1 MLARPSNDK
10 LPPKE
15 ASPDYKWWVLLMLWF
30 VCFFNYTDRQAIS
43 SVFPKLKAEFG
54 FDKVQLGFIGS
65 AFMYVYA
72 FGSPVAGYLGDRLRR
87 KDLIL
92 GGCLFWSAVTALT
105 GWCSKLWQFIVV
117 RALTGLGET
126 FYFPSATSLLSD
138 YHGGKTRSRALG
150 IHNSGVYVGTIAGG
164 WLGAWFAEHL
174 GWRIGFYFFGAAGIL
189 LALVLYRG
197 VREPTRGASDAATF
211 NPEGTSAAKPL
222 SVKEIGG
229 VLLRK
234 PTALLLLGAFMA
246 ANFVAAIFLVW
257 TPTFLVEKFHFQ
269 LTMAGFSGSVFIN
282 VASALSVPFGGWLAD
297 HLAARMAS
305 GRILVQGFGLLV
317 GSVFVF
323 GVGSATSAGLLLV
336 TMSLFGLCKGIYD
349 SNIFAAIFDV
359 VESRARG
366 TAAGLMNTVGWG
378 GGALGPV
385 IVGWLSQHGRHATE
399 MENMSEA
406 ISLCS
411 GIYVA
416 GALLLFAA
424 AMRAKKD
431 ILRPAQST
439 LKQIDAIQS

>member
-1 MLARPSNDK
+1 MLSPTSESQVRP
-10 LPPKE
+10 E
-15 ASPDYKWWVLLMLWF
+15 AIAPDYKWWVLLMLWF

-54 FDKVQLGFIGS
+54 FNKVELGLIGS

-72 FGSPVAGYLGDRLRR
+72 FGSPVAGFLGDRWRR

-92 GGCLFWSAVTALT
+92 GGCLFWSAITVLT
-105 GWCSKLWQFIVV
+105 GWCSRLWSFITV

-138 YHGGKTRSRALG
+138 YHGAKTRSRALG
-150 IHNSGVYVGTIAGG
+150 VHNSGVYIGTIAGG

-174 GWRIGFYFFGAAGIL
+174 GWRIGFYCFGAAGIA
-189 LALVLYRG
+189 LAIALYRG
-197 VREPTRGASDAATF
+197 LQEPARGAADAPNTKS
-211 NPEGTSAAKPL
+211 SAPL
-222 SVKEIGG
+222 SVKEIGA

-282 VASALSVPFGGWLAD
+282 VASAISVPLGGWLAD
-297 HLAARMAS
+297 HLAARFAS
-305 GRILVQGFGLLV
+305 GRILVQGLGLLV
-317 GSVFVF
+317 GSIFVF
-323 GVGSATSAGLLLV
+323 GVGSVTTSGLLLL
-336 TMSLFGLCKGIYD
+336 TMTLFGFCKGIYD
-349 SNIFAAIFDV
+349 SNIFASIFDV
-359 VESRARG
+359 VEPRARG
-366 TAAGLMNTVGWG
+366 TAAGLMNTVGWS
-378 GGALGPV
+378 GGALGPL
-385 IVGWLSQHGRHATE
+385 IVGWLSQHGRHAAE

-411 GIYVA
+411 GIYLA
-416 GALLLFAA
+416 GAVLLFAA
-424 AMRAKKD
+424 AARARKD
-431 ILRPAQST
+431 VIRPMGNNANE
-439 LKQIDAIQS
+439 IDAIQS

>member
-1 MLARPSNDK
+1 MLVTSSNA
-10 LPPKE
+10 PAVPKP
-15 ASPDYKWWVLLMLWF
+15 AAPNYKWWVLLMLWF

-54 FDKVQLGFIGS
+54 FDKIALGFIGS
-65 AFMYVYA
+65 AFMCVYA

-105 GWCSKLWQFIVV
+105 GWCHQLWQFVGV

-138 YHGGKTRSRALG
+138 YHDRKTRSRALG
-150 IHNSGVYVGTIAGG
+150 IHNSGVYIGTIAGG
-164 WLGAWFAEHL
+164 WLGAWFADHL
-174 GWRIGFYFFGAAGIL
+174 GWRVGFYVFGAAGSA

-197 VREPTRGASDAATF
+197 LREPSRGVLDSLASGSEA
-211 NPEGTSAAKPL
+211 ELAAKPL
-222 SVKEIGG
+222 SVAEIGR

-234 PTALLLLGAFMA
+234 PTALLLLGGFMA

-282 VASALSVPFGGWLAD
+282 AASALSVPFGGWLAD

-305 GRILVQGFGLLV
+305 GRILVQAVGLLA

-323 GVGSATSAGLLLV
+323 GVGSVNNAGLLLV

-349 SNIFAAIFDV
+349 SNIFASLFDV
-359 VESRARG
+359 IEPRARG

-378 GGALGPV
+378 GGALGSV

-406 ISLCS
+406 IALCS
-411 GIYVA
+411 GIYIA

-424 AMRAKKD
+424 ALRAGKD
-431 ILRPAQST
+431 VTPPGH
-439 LKQIDAIQS
+439 

>member
-1 MLARPSNDK
+1 MLSTSPN
-10 LPPKE
+10 PQVVPK
-15 ASPDYKWWVLLMLWF
+15 ASAGYKWWVLLMLWF

-54 FDKVQLGFIGS
+54 FDKVQLGLIGS

-92 GGCLFWSAVTALT
+92 GGCLFWSAITALT
-105 GWCSKLWQFIVV
+105 GWCNQLWQFISV

-138 YHGGKTRSRALG
+138 YHDGKTRSRALG
-150 IHNSGVYVGTIAGG
+150 IHNSGVYIGTIAGG
-164 WLGAWFAEHL
+164 WLGAWFADHL
-174 GWRIGFYFFGAAGIL
+174 GWRLGFYIFGAAGIG

-197 VREPTRGASDAATF
+197 LQEPARGVMDSPAPEPAA
-211 NPEGTSAAKPL
+211 ARPL
-222 SVKEIGG
+222 TVMEIGR
-229 VLLRK
+229 LLLAK
-234 PTALLLLGAFMA
+234 PTALLLLAGFMA

-282 VASALSVPFGGWLAD
+282 AASALSVPFGGWLAD
-297 HLAARMAS
+297 HWAARLAS
-305 GRILVQGFGLLV
+305 GRILVQALGLLT

-323 GVGSATSAGLLLV
+323 GVGSANNAGLLLLM
-336 TMSLFGLCKGIYD
+336 MSLFGLCKGFYD
-349 SNIFAAIFDV
+349 SNIFASIFDV
-359 VESRARG
+359 VEPRARG

-385 IVGWLSQHGRHATE
+385 MVGWLSQHGRHATE

-406 ISLCS
+406 IALCS

-424 AMRAKKD
+424 AWRAGRD
-431 ILRPAQST
+431 VERSGH
-439 LKQIDAIQS
+439 

>member
-1 MLARPSNDK
+1 MPDSSINAQAV
-10 LPPKE
+10 PKR
-15 ASPDYKWWVLLMLWF
+15 ASANYKWWVLLMLWF

-54 FDKVQLGFIGS
+54 FDKVALGFIGS

-105 GWCSKLWQFIVV
+105 GRCHQLWQFIAV

-138 YHGGKTRSRALG
+138 YHDRKTRSRALG
-150 IHNSGVYVGTIAGG
+150 IHNSGVYIGTIAGG
-164 WLGAWFAEHL
+164 WFGAWFAERL
-174 GWRIGFYFFGAAGIL
+174 GWRVGFYFFGAAGIA

-197 VREPTRGASDAATF
+197 LQEPGRGSVDSPAAGSDA
-211 NPEGTSAAKPL
+211 AAKPL
-222 SVKEIGG
+222 TVSEIGR

-234 PTALLLLGAFMA
+234 PTALLLLGAFMS

-282 VASALSVPFGGWLAD
+282 AASALSVPLGGWLAD
-297 HLAARMAS
+297 HWAGRMAG
-305 GRILVQGFGLLV
+305 GRILVQALGLLA
-317 GSVFVF
+317 GSLFVF
-323 GVGSATSAGLLLV
+323 GVGSAGTAGLLLV

-349 SNIFAAIFDV
+349 SNIFASIFDV
-359 VESRARG
+359 VEPRARG

-385 IVGWLSQHGRHATE
+385 IVGWLSQHGRHANE

-411 GIYVA
+411 GIYIA

-424 AMRAKKD
+424 VWRAGKD
-431 ILRPAQST
+431 VTRPA
-439 LKQIDAIQS
+439 A

>member
-1 MLARPSNDK
+1 
-10 LPPKE
+10 
-15 ASPDYKWWVLLMLWF
+15 MLWF

-54 FDKVQLGFIGS
+54 FDKVQLGLIGS

-92 GGCLFWSAVTALT
+92 GGCLFWSAVTAMT
-105 GWCSKLWQFIVV
+105 GWCGKLWHFILI

-138 YHGGKTRSRALG
+138 YHDGKTRSRALG

-174 GWRIGFYFFGAAGIL
+174 GWRVGFYCFGAAGIL

-197 VREPTRGASDAATF
+197 LREPVRGAA
-211 NPEGTSAAKPL
+211 EGSTSESAKNRPSEPL
-222 SVKEIGG
+222 SVREIGAA
-229 VLLRK
+229 VLRK

-257 TPTFLVEKFHFQ
+257 TPTFLVEKFHFR

-297 HLAARMAS
+297 LLAVRLPS
-305 GRILVQGFGLLV
+305 GRILVQAMGLLF

-323 GVGSATSAGLLLV
+323 GVGSATTAGVLLV
-336 TMSLFGLCKGIYD
+336 TMSLFGLCKGVYD
-349 SNIFAAIFDV
+349 SNIFASIFDI
-359 VESRARG
+359 VEPRARG
-366 TAAGLMNTVGWG
+366 TAAGLMNTVGWS
-378 GGALGPV
+378 GGALGPL

-406 ISLCS
+406 ITWCS
-411 GIYVA
+411 GIYIV
-416 GALLLFAA
+416 GALFLLAA
-424 AMRAKKD
+424 AARAKKD
-431 ILRPAQST
+431 VIRAIPST
-439 LKQIDAIQS
+439 VREIDAIQS

>member
-1 MLARPSNDK
+1 MLSRTTNPK
-10 LPPKE
+10 IIPKE
-15 ASPDYKWWVLLMLWF
+15 SSTDYKWLVLLMLWS

-54 FDKVQLGFIGS
+54 FDKVQLGLIGS

-92 GGCLFWSAVTALT
+92 GGCLFWSAVTVMT
-105 GWCSKLWQFIVV
+105 GWCAKLWQFIVV

-164 WLGAWFAEHL
+164 WLGAWFAERL

-197 VREPTRGASDAATF
+197 LQEPARGAA
-211 NPEGTSAAKPL
+211 EGSTSAGEKDTLPKPL
-222 SVKEIGG
+222 SVKEIG
-229 VLLRK
+229 VTLIRR

-269 LTMAGFSGSVFIN
+269 LTMAGFTGSVFIN
-282 VASALSVPFGGWLAD
+282 VASALSVPVGGWLAD
-297 HLAARMAS
+297 LLATRLPS
-305 GRILVQGFGLLV
+305 GRILVQAFGLLV

-323 GVGSATSAGLLLV
+323 GVGSATTAGVLLV

-349 SNIFAAIFDV
+349 SNIFASIFDV
-359 VESRARG
+359 VEPRARG

-385 IVGWLSQHGRHATE
+385 IVGWLSQHGRRATE

-406 ISLCS
+406 IALGS
-411 GIYVA
+411 GIYIA

-424 AMRAKKD
+424 AARVRKD
-431 ILRPAQST
+431 VIRPTSST
-439 LKQIDAIQS
+439 LRK